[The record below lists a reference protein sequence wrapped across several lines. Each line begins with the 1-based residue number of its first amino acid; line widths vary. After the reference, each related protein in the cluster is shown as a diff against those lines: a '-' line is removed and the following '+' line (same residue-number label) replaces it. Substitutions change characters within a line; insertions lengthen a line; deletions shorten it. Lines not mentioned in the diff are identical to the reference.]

1 MTATYGRLLYGGFAL
16 AGRLVLD
23 NNSISKILR
32 FQVFYIF
39 FLRFFVDILHFP
51 STISYGIDLLNLT
64 ITVFFLYSKISK
76 RKIFNAG
83 LTGVA
88 VSVVILMIFV
98 ILDGIINLVK
108 PQLILWAFR
117 NTMRYYPFFFSIVV
131 FWDEK
136 MLDRMIKLFIRL
148 QYINFIIVVF
158 QYFVLGLKQD
168 YIGGIFGHTNGCN
181 AALNIYLCIVTS
193 LYVEKYIHKKI
204 KLIPLLANIIIFLA
218 TTVLAELKIG
228 FVELPLI
235 IILAV
240 LLNKPSFKTI
250 IATIAVTLMIP
261 IGIQSMISLFP
272 QWAYSFENLSA
283 FLGTATEIGGGYN
296 ISRLGA
302 FSDINNL
309 FFHND
314 LSKKILGLGFG
325 NCEYS
330 SINFF
335 TSTFYERYGWLHYRW
350 FTHQTWFLECG
361 YLGIILYFLFFVTLF
376 FWFVKQKRTYG
387 DINGFG
393 SFGQIIIALCFLNF
407 IYNSSLRAE
416 EGYILFLALALP
428 CLRYSCLSVKTE

>member
-1 MTATYGRLLYGGFAL
+1 MALTRKMELNNRTVSKLLFYQ
-16 AGRLVLD
+16 V
-23 NNSISKILR
+23 IYILICR
-32 FQVFYIF
+32 FC
-39 FLRFFVDILHFP
+39 VDVLHFP
-51 STISYGIDLLNLT
+51 SVISYGIDIINALVT
-64 ITVFFLYSKISK
+64 MFFLYSKVAK
-76 RKIFNAG
+76 KKLFLAG
-83 LTGVA
+83 MAPVFF
-88 VSVVILMIFV
+88 SVILLIGFC
-98 ILDGIINLVK
+98 LADGIINMVK
-108 PQLILWAFR
+108 TQLILWAFR
-117 NTMRYYPFFFSIVV
+117 NTMRYYPFFFSIIAL
-131 FWDEK
+131 WDEK
-136 MLDRMIKLFIRL
+136 MLDRTIKLLIRL
-148 QYINFIIVVF
+148 QYPNFLVVLF
-158 QYFVLGLKQD
+158 QYLILGLKQD
-168 YIGGIFGHTNGCN
+168 NIGGIFGNTTGCN
-181 AALNIYLCIVTS
+181 AALNIYLCIITA
-193 LYVEKYIHKKI
+193 LLIEKYIHREITLI
-204 KLIPLLANIIIFLA
+204 KLLCNFIIFL
-218 TTVLAELKIG
+218 TTAVIAELKVG
-228 FVELPLI
+228 FIELPMM
-235 IILAV
+235 IILAI

-250 IATIAVTLMIP
+250 IATIAVILMIP
-261 IGIQSMISLFP
+261 IGIQSIISLFP
-272 QWAYSFENLSA
+272 RWAYSFENMSS

-361 YLGIILYFLFFVTLF
+361 YLGVILYFLFFVALF